1 MVKVYVYRCIKMY
14 IHLKQKK
21 NNLTVQFNYT
31 KLHHSRNNE
40 PNEIIN
46 IPDFVWDILKKML
59 HLFWKKWILCSGI
72 GLKRKVNLMTPL

>member
-46 IPDFVWDILKKML
+46 IPDFV
-59 HLFWKKWILCSGI
+59 
-72 GLKRKVNLMTPL
+72 